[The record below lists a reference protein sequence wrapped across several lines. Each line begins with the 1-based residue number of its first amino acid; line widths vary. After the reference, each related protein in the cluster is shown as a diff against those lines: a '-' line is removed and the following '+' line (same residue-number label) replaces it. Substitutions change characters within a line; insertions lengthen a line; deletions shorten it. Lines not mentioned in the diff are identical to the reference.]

1 MLGKAIAIAAQA
13 FANKT
18 DKGGKPYILH
28 CIYVMN
34 AVRHLGELAM
44 ICAILHDLI
53 EDCKEWSYDMLRK
66 EGFSEE
72 VIVILQLLEH
82 RETTSYDDYIKAI
95 SVHPIAKEIK
105 KRDLEHNSKIT
116 RLKGLRKKDFDRLEK
131 YMRAYTYLSE

>member
-13 FANKT
+13 FANTK
-18 DKGGKPYILH
+18 DKGGRPYILH

-34 AVRHLGELAM
+34 SVRHLGDLAM

-53 EDCKEWSYDMLRK
+53 EDCPDWSYERLTK

-72 VIVILQLLEH
+72 VIVILQLLTH
-82 RETTSYDDYIKAI
+82 RPETSYDDYIKAI
-95 SVHPIAKEIK
+95 AIHPIAKEIK

-116 RLKGLRKKDFDRLEK
+116 RLKGLRKKDIDRLEK
-131 YMRAYTYLSE
+131 YMRAYIYLSE